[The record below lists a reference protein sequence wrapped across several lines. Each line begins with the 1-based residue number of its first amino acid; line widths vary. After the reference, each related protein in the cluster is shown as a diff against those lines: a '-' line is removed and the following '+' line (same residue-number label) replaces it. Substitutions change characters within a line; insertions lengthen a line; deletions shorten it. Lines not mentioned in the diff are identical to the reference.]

1 MSQATFQPKQ
11 HFQGRLQRSSLI
23 VLLPLSLLPVFL
35 MAALFTS
42 YSYRLMREQI
52 TTQVSN
58 VMEYNATQI
67 NERVKANHNA
77 LKQMAAEVSF
87 SRQLN
92 SLLETGRGGANFD
105 QQRDELLAEYER
117 ISLTYPERP
126 FIHLLLVSSD
136 STILISTRPEWEGL
150 TITNHLPLYQTL
162 SSEQSIALVNASPL
176 FENNLTLLSIVPY
189 AGGALV
195 GIHEPSIGLNAVK
208 TVSAIY
214 SDGISY
220 FITQDETLVG
230 LHPNQQEWLILQ
242 PESGHLSSLFPY
254 FYNRE
259 RFGVVEFSSY
269 DSREVVAFVSSI
281 PEAKAAFVIEVP
293 QTALFSAIYPLIPY
307 IILILL
313 GVSISV
319 PVLIILG
326 VRRMVAPLLELS
338 ETTSRFAEGDWYL
351 RSTID
356 RSDEIGLLSHSFN
369 SMADELTSLYRSLE
383 TKVEERTREIKTASE
398 VAHIASSAHHLR
410 ELLQRTVSLVI
421 ERFGYYDA
429 SIFLMDETG
438 EYATLTVS
446 AALEGEKI
454 ESRDYKS
461 AIGSQ
466 SLIGWVTKNR
476 QAYMAAN
483 VDEDPF
489 YKQDGLP
496 TETKSEIVVPITLGD
511 RLLGVID
518 VQSMQI
524 AGFTQEDLS
533 VIQTLAN
540 QIAPAI
546 YNNILLET
554 TELNLEEASLV
565 YNASRQIAKAET
577 PGEIFQAVTFAIKQT
592 VYKSII
598 YVNENGVFRGTSIFN
613 PSAPNTTYPPDL
625 LSTKTEEIENLL
637 PTGNPLL
644 IDNFT
649 HPPKMPQALFNLLTA
664 WKTETAV
671 LIPVLSRD
679 ALVSI
684 IVLASWEKEGLSAS
698 SIQPFSNLAEL
709 TSTALEKVN
718 ALRELERQ
726 VNELEAYITV
736 SQAVAGQTDLYT
748 IYEVVHQ
755 TVTKTMG
762 VVNFLVAIYDQE
774 NQTIQIPYMIENEK
788 FIAVDP
794 FPLGE
799 GLTSILIR
807 TGKPLLLVED
817 TERRFRE
824 LGAKILGS
832 PSKSWL
838 GVPLVVAT
846 DIIGAIVVQDMET
859 EYKFDEDDMRLLNTM
874 GSLIAAAIRN
884 GLLLERTRQKAERER
899 ILHEISKKIRGATNM
914 QTIMATTAT
923 ELGRTFGLRR
933 AHFKLKTELPGS
945 GGDDDAKGNG
955 NKPINGDE
963 GVQNE

>member
-1 MSQATFQPKQ
+1 MSQATFKPIK
-11 HFQGRLQRSSLI
+11 HFQGSLQRSSLI

-52 TTQVSN
+52 TAQVSN
-58 VMEYNATQI
+58 IVESQANQL
-67 NERVKANHNA
+67 NEMVKANHNA
-77 LKQMAAEVSF
+77 LKQMAADVSF
-87 SRQLN
+87 SRLLN
-92 SLLETGRGGANFD
+92 NLLEIGQGGTDFEK
-105 QQRDELLAEYER
+105 QRAQLLAEYER
-117 ISLTYPERP
+117 MSLTYSERP
-126 FIHLLLVSSD
+126 FTHFLVVSSD
-136 STILISTRPEWEGL
+136 STILISTKPEWEGF
-150 TITNHLPLYQTL
+150 TFTNNQPLYPTL
-162 SSEQSIALVNASPL
+162 QEEQSVALINSKPL
-176 FENNLTLLSIVPY
+176 FEDDLILLSTVPY
-189 AGGALV
+189 GNGVLI
-195 GIHEPSIGLNAVK
+195 GIHEPSIALNAVK
-208 TVSAIY
+208 ISSAIQRE
-214 SDGISY
+214 GISY
-220 FITQDETLVG
+220 LFTTDETLVG
-230 LHPNQQEWLILQ
+230 LHPNNQEWLILQ
-242 PESGHLSSLFPY
+242 PESGHLTSLIPFIHSESPV
-254 FYNRE
+254 
-259 RFGVVEFSSY
+259 GVIEFSSY
-269 DSREVVAFVSSI
+269 GTRDVVAFVSVI
-281 PEAKAAFVIEVP
+281 PEVQAALVIEVP
-293 QTALFSAIYPLIPY
+293 QTVLFSAIYPLIPY

-319 PVLIILG
+319 PVLIIIG

-351 RSTID
+351 RSTVE
-356 RSDEIGLLSHSFN
+356 RTDEIGLLSHSFN

-398 VAHIASSAHHLR
+398 VAQIASSAHHLR
-410 ELLQRTVSLVI
+410 ELLQRTVSLII

-429 SIFLMDETG
+429 SIILMDETG

-446 AALEGEKI
+446 AGIEGEKI
-454 ESRDYKS
+454 EGQDYKF

-483 VDEDPF
+483 VAEDPF

-496 TETKSEIVVPITLGD
+496 AETKSEIVVPITLGD

-518 VQSMQI
+518 AQSMQI
-524 AGFTQEDLS
+524 AGFTQEDVS

-613 PSAPNTTYPPDL
+613 PGAPNTTYPPDL
-625 LSTKTEEIENLL
+625 LSAKAEEIQILL

-664 WKTETAV
+664 WKTEAAV

-679 ALVSI
+679 ELVSI
-684 IVLASWEKEGLSAS
+684 IVLASPEKEGLSAA

-718 ALRELERQ
+718 ALRKLEKQ

-736 SQAVAGQTDLYT
+736 SQAVAGQIDLYT

-755 TVTKTMG
+755 TVTKSMG

-774 NQTIQIPYMIENEK
+774 NQTIQIPYMIENDK

-817 TERRFRE
+817 TERRSRE
-824 LGAKILGS
+824 LGAKILGA

-838 GVPLVVAT
+838 GVPLIVAG
-846 DIIGAIVVQDMET
+846 DIIGAIVVQDLEI
-859 EYKFDEDDMRLLNTM
+859 EHKFDEDDMRLLNTM

-884 GLLLERTRQKAERER
+884 GLLLERSRQKAEQER
-899 ILHEISKKIRGATNM
+899 NLHEITKKIRGATNM
-914 QTIMATTAT
+914 QTIMSTTAT
-923 ELGRTFGLRR
+923 ELGRIFGLRR
-933 AHFKLKTELPGS
+933 AHFRLKTEMQS
-945 GGDDDAKGNG
+945 SESDDFASGNG
-955 NKPINGDE
+955 NKALDGNE